1 MKKDDLVNAG
11 NAIKKF
17 ITTFYK
23 DVDFDDVSV
32 ADNIYELP
40 YIVVWYNQKD
50 PEDKRDYINL
60 RQRIIQDIED
70 YMGYRLSPDP
80 TTFIGSSL
88 GRRAKYADADFY
100 IDVRSNNVAV

>member
-1 MKKDDLVNAG
+1 MKKDDLVSAS

-32 ADNIYELP
+32 ANNIYEIP

-50 PEDKRDYINL
+50 PEDKKDYINL
-60 RQRIIQDIED
+60 RHRIIQDIED

-80 TTFIGSSL
+80 TTFIGSSSR
-88 GRRAKYADADFY
+88 GKYANADFY
-100 IDVRSNNVAV
+100 IDVRSNNVKIQ

>member
-1 MKKDDLVNAG
+1 MKKDDLVSAS

-23 DVDFDDVSV
+23 DVDFDNV
-32 ADNIYELP
+32 AVTDDIYEVP

-50 PEDKRDYINL
+50 LEDKRDYINF

-80 TTFIGSSL
+80 TTFIGSSSR
-88 GRRAKYADADFY
+88 GKYTNPDFY
-100 IDVRSNNVAV
+100 IDVRSNNATL